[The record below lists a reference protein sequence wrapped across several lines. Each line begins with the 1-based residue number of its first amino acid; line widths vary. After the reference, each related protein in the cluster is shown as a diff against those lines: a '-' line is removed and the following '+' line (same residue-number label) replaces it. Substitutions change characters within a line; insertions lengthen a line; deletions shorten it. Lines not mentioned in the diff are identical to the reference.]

1 MRVALSSLHIC
12 RDSPKTSSVLDEK
25 LVDSES
31 PVRSI
36 EATVLMKQ
44 LREVV
49 AVVAGVLNW
58 VFLGTGAL
66 TSLVRSK
73 RSKRSAR
80 SSWRI
85 EAYQI
90 TLHRANSRR
99 RVRDSTLRSFGC
111 FYYWVQIHPTK
122 HQS

>member
-58 VFLGTGAL
+58 GFLGAAAL
-66 TSLVRSK
+66 ISLV

-111 FYYWVQIHPTK
+111 FYDWAQVHLTN

>member
-1 MRVALSSLHIC
+1 MGGSLRVALSSLHTC

-36 EATVLMKQ
+36 ETTVLMKR

-49 AVVAGVLNW
+49 AVVIGVWNW
-58 VFLGTGAL
+58 GFVGAFAL
-66 TSLVRSK
+66 ISLVRSK
-73 RSKRSAR
+73 RSAR
-80 SSWRI
+80 CSWRI
-85 EAYQI
+85 KVYQI
-90 TLHRANSRR
+90 TLHRANSR
-99 RVRDSTLRSFGC
+99 VEDSTLRSFGC
-111 FYYWVQIHPTK
+111 FYYGAQIHLTK